1 MPLGIIANVL
11 AVFIGGIAGT
21 VFGKKLSQK
30 MKDTLNLIFG
40 LSAMMMGITSIM
52 PMKNM
57 PPVILAVILGTAIGV
72 LLKLEDRINKG
83 AVSMQKLISRF
94 TKGPGKTDSASKEEY
109 TASLVTI
116 IILFC
121 TSATGIYGSM
131 VSGMSGE
138 HTILF
143 SKSILDFFT
152 AMIFACSLGMVV
164 SFIAVPQLLIF
175 LAIFFLARV
184 IFPLTNESMI
194 ADFKACGGM
203 ILLATS
209 FRMIKVKMFPIAD
222 MIPAMIIV
230 MPLSY
235 LWSAFILPLL

>member
-1 MPLGIIANVL
+1 MGYQSAIPYHDDARSWIPMDIGYAMYPDRMMKGCEKDL
-11 AVFIGGIAGT
+11 AE
-21 VFGKKLSQK
+21 
-30 MKDTLNLIFG
+30 
-40 LSAMMMGITSIM
+40 
-52 PMKNM
+52 
-57 PPVILAVILGTAIGV
+57 AIESREIW
-72 LLKLEDRINKG
+72 KLEDRINKG

-143 SKSILDFFT
+143 SKSLLDFFT